1 MAYRRFVYVFLLLPD
16 WWLRATPPEI
26 CAHFPWRHHCPCA
39 SLSAAPF
46 RYVTLPSVDFR
57 VVPCLSV
64 VPMLTTG
71 DILTGTVRRGR
82 AQGGFVALR
91 GLAISCVSR
100 LRCRLPLLWLA
111 AGRISVNSL
120 RSRRR
125 WAHSVVFVVVAAHS
139 RQCSVICCMYSAG
152 NVTSPLRCTW
162 ELIRDA
168 HCRAVAWRDGGR
180 RT

>member
-1 MAYRRFVYVFLLLPD
+1 MCFYCFLIGGCVPHLPKSVLIFRDVITVRVLRSLLLRSD
-16 WWLRATPPEI
+16 
-26 CAHFPWRHHCPCA
+26 
-39 SLSAAPF
+39 
-46 RYVTLPSVDFR
+46 VTLPSVDFR

-71 DILTGTVRRGR
+71 DIVTGTVRRGR

-111 AGRISVNSL
+111 AGRISL
-120 RSRRR
+120 THCGLWRSRLR

-139 RQCSVICCMYSAG
+139 RQCSVICCMHSAG
-152 NVTSPLRCTW
+152 NVTSPLCCTC

-168 HCRAVAWRDGGR
+168 HCRAVAWPDGGR